1 MAKIK
6 LGTTLAGS
14 LWLASLQHHFGND
27 SRLAR
32 GKTYFNK
39 GLVKSFQIVDYDVW
53 AKVKGS
59 YGTYEVD
66 FAFSQFDEL
75 RQKIIG
81 YFQANPM
88 EKLGLLQGVLSQ
100 EFFDWCEKEGI
111 NWTPRLFRT
120 ALFRHYG
127 YNFTCHC
134 ECYDFYDEDPCKH
147 IYALMYALVGEID
160 NNPLIL
166 LKLHGIEIGDIVDSN
181 EVSQE
186 IVYPVEIV
194 YKESFAPD
202 KKMLLEPIKI
212 VHHEESAGFITS
224 LLPKNPPFA
233 PIDYQKAMG
242 EFYKASK
249 QNLPQ
254 LVSLPSSEHGEKIER
269 LFKEAKI
276 EIVVDSTMQ
285 NSKAILK
292 HKVFRQEAV
301 IHEILAPYMIDSN
314 SLGCSIDLLSFVRLF
329 LSFKS
334 EEGSFYYRYF
344 YQLCRLGYLIVHTS
358 SFIPAVIKEKAKSRF
373 FIGWIPLETK
383 TFHEQLEYTLPHAIA
398 SVRHNQRGA
407 YFDPLSGTKMFL
419 GGFLSEYVR
428 TLGFMHKQRHAN
440 PPEISKTFFQGV
452 PFAQKGAGKHN
463 IDKAVANTFS
473 IFMLKQGNYLLS
485 LALRRNEGAQKYEL
499 SLHAKDIRTNEE
511 GTFREVLQ
519 KDVAKE
525 LLKLL
530 APMRGV
536 LPQIE
541 HFFESDSILL
551 EKEAFEDFI
560 LERASLLQALGVVL
574 VLPKELHNLIKPRL
588 SLFAKTK
595 KVPQSFLELAKILE
609 YDWKIAIGE
618 HCIDIEEFAALVQ
631 EQGRIVHYKD
641 TCITLTPEEF
651 KNLLAGAK
659 KKLKATPFDVLR
671 ERFAGNLQSD
681 ASLNIFFEKLFEPK
695 IIHMPKGLQATL
707 REYQRRGIAWALSN
721 LLNNFGV
728 ILADDMGLG
737 KTIQTIAVL
746 LYLYENQHAK
756 DATLI
761 VVPTSLLNNWQ
772 NELCKFAPSLSYSLY
787 YGQGRKLEDTRL
799 ILTTYDTLKRD
810 EALSGKTFDAV
821 VIDEA
826 QKIKNPDTQ
835 AAVAVKS
842 IKSKYKIAL
851 SGTPVENSL
860 SELWSIFDFA
870 LSGYLGDLNSFIAQ
884 YAKPIEIEKDAATAE
899 MLKKITAPF
908 MLRRLKT
915 DKSIIDDLPDKI
927 VIDEYVSMVPK
938 QAALYQSIVD
948 TTMQK
953 LDTLEPSERFGLV
966 FKLITELKQ
975 VCNHPRNFDKTSE
988 IDALISGKTQM
999 LMELLE
1005 GILSRGEK
1013 VLIFTQ
1019 YVAMAKI
1026 LSEIIEKAMLIEPLV
1041 LDGSLSKNARQK
1053 LVDTFEES
1061 SQHPVFI
1068 LSLKAGGVGLNLTSA
1083 SNVIHYDLW
1092 FNPAVE
1098 NQATDR
1104 AFRIGQTKNVFVY
1117 RLITKNSFEEKI
1129 DNMIKAKTAIGEMSV
1144 SVGEKSIASMDNEE
1158 IKMLFSQK

>member
-1 MAKIK
+1 
-6 LGTTLAGS
+6 
-14 LWLASLQHHFGND
+14 
-27 SRLAR
+27 
-32 GKTYFNK
+32 
-39 GLVKSFQIVDYDVW
+39 
-53 AKVKGS
+53 
-59 YGTYEVD
+59 
-66 FAFSQFDEL
+66 
-75 RQKIIG
+75 
-81 YFQANPM
+81 
-88 EKLGLLQGVLSQ
+88 
-100 EFFDWCEKEGI
+100 
-111 NWTPRLFRT
+111 
-120 ALFRHYG
+120 
-127 YNFTCHC
+127 
-134 ECYDFYDEDPCKH
+134 
-147 IYALMYALVGEID
+147 
-160 NNPLIL
+160 
-166 LKLHGIEIGDIVDSN
+166 
-181 EVSQE
+181 
-186 IVYPVEIV
+186 
-194 YKESFAPD
+194 
-202 KKMLLEPIKI
+202 
-212 VHHEESAGFITS
+212 
-224 LLPKNPPFA
+224 
-233 PIDYQKAMG
+233 
-242 EFYKASK
+242 
-249 QNLPQ
+249 
-254 LVSLPSSEHGEKIER
+254 
-269 LFKEAKI
+269 
-276 EIVVDSTMQ
+276 
-285 NSKAILK
+285 
-292 HKVFRQEAV
+292 
-301 IHEILAPYMIDSN
+301 
-314 SLGCSIDLLSFVRLF
+314 
-329 LSFKS
+329 
-334 EEGSFYYRYF
+334 
-344 YQLCRLGYLIVHTS
+344 
-358 SFIPAVIKEKAKSRF
+358 
-373 FIGWIPLETK
+373 
-383 TFHEQLEYTLPHAIA
+383 
-398 SVRHNQRGA
+398 
-407 YFDPLSGTKMFL
+407 
-419 GGFLSEYVR
+419 
-428 TLGFMHKQRHAN
+428 
-440 PPEISKTFFQGV
+440 
-452 PFAQKGAGKHN
+452 
-463 IDKAVANTFS
+463 
-473 IFMLKQGNYLLS
+473 MLKQGNYLLS

-595 KVPQSFLELAKILE
+595 KVPQSFLELSKILE

-618 HCIDIEEFAALVQ
+618 HRIDIDEFAALVQ

-1019 YVAMAKI
+1019 YVAMARI

-1061 SQHPVFI
+1061 SEHPVFI